1 MAKKR
6 KPKKAAK
13 KVAAKKAAKK
23 VAAKKR
29 GGAIATKA
37 MVQVRY
43 CYLLT
48 PDPNWIERCEYGPD
62 GRCNV
67 NCTMIPASQVPKSAA
82 VRAR

>member
-6 KPKKAAK
+6 KPKKAT
-13 KVAAKKAAKK
+13 KKAAGKK
-23 VAAKKR
+23 GAKKMAAKKR
-29 GGAIATKA
+29 AGATA
-37 MVQVRY
+37 MVHVRY

-82 VRAR
+82 VRSR